1 MKDFSVGGGKK
12 WPEKVIKWLNHE
24 FVIFEYNRLAI
35 QYFFFICETS
45 NIVSAGDK

>member
-24 FVIFEYNRLAI
+24 FVIFEYNQTGYSI
-35 QYFFFICETS
+35 FFFICETS
-45 NIVSAGDK
+45 NIVSAEDK